1 MGHDKLRKFAE
12 NETFSCLLQP
22 SAAEV
27 LADGFDHLRD
37 HPIKGHWFEYGKVT
51 VGSVA
56 PNNRCHPR
64 HAKRGDRVS
73 GGVERSETVLG
84 AMTPAAPLI
93 LELGCGKGEYTLEL
107 ARRNPD
113 RNYVGVDI
121 KGARLWRGA
130 KTATE
135 EGLPNVAFLRTRI
148 EFITAYFA
156 PGEVSEIWL
165 TFSDPQ
171 PKSENNRLSSP
182 LFLERYRSMLKPGGI
197 VRLKT
202 DSRFLHEYTR
212 AVVEANGLKLLAC
225 TTDLYGEA
233 GGTPPEG
240 RATRGTEAGGPL
252 RRSGGVSP
260 KDELPKGELPA
271 ASIEPEVR
279 EVHTFY
285 ESMFLE
291 QGVPIT
297 YLAFTIDR
305 EGPYVHP
312 AEKFDAARWRELDN
326 SRRSFGHGAATSPAS
341 SASPTSSTS
350 PESTT
355 R

>member
-1 MGHDKLRKFAE
+1 MFAE

-37 HPIKGHWFEYGKVT
+37 HPVKGHWFEGGGSHCPQNRLASLDPTADAVPPLT
-51 VGSVA
+51 VPRVA
-56 PNNRCHPR
+56 
-64 HAKRGDRVS
+64 RVV
-73 GGVERSETVLG
+73 GGN
-84 AMTPAAPLI
+84 APAASPLI

-107 ARRNPD
+107 ARRNPGS
-113 RNYVGVDI
+113 NYVGVDI

-135 EGLPNVAFLRTRI
+135 EDLKNVAFLRTRI
-148 EFITAYFA
+148 DFITAFFA

-171 PKSENNRLSSP
+171 PKSENNRLTSP
-182 LFLERYRSMLKPGGI
+182 GFLDRYRKMLKPGGI

-202 DSRFLHEYTR
+202 DSRFLYEYTR
-212 AVVEANGLKLLAC
+212 AVVEANDLKLLAC
-225 TTDLYGEA
+225 TTDLYGDAA
-233 GGTPPEG
+233 GSHCPQNRLASLDPTADAVPPLTVP
-240 RATRGTEAGGPL
+240 RVARVVGGNAPCRL
-252 RRSGGVSP
+252 N
-260 KDELPKGELPA
+260 
-271 ASIEPEVR
+271 IEPEVR
-279 EVHTFY
+279 EVQTFY

-297 YLAFTIDR
+297 YLAFCIDH
-305 EGPYVHP
+305 EGPFVHP
-312 AEKFDAARWRELDN
+312 ADKFDAARWRELDN
-326 SRRSFGHGAATSPAS
+326 SRRSFGHGASSNAS
-341 SASPTSSTS
+341 N
-350 PESTT
+350 T

>member
-27 LADGFDHLRD
+27 LADGFDNLRD
-37 HPIKGHWFEYGKVT
+37 HPVKGHWFDTAGKAI
-51 VGSVA
+51 S
-56 PNNRCHPR
+56 
-64 HAKRGDRVS
+64 S
-73 GGVERSETVLG
+73 
-84 AMTPAAPLI
+84 PACPLV

-107 ARRNPD
+107 ARRNPE

-135 EGLPNVAFLRTRI
+135 EGLPNVGFLRTRI
-148 EFITAYFA
+148 EFITAFFA

-171 PKSENNRLSSP
+171 PKSENNRLTSP
-182 LFLERYRSMLKPGGI
+182 GFLERYRKMLKPCGV

-202 DSRFLHEYTR
+202 DSRFLYEYTR
-212 AVVEANGLKLLAC
+212 AVVEANGLKVLAC
-225 TTDLYGEA
+225 TTDLYACAKAVGA
-233 GGTPPEG
+233 
-240 RATRGTEAGGPL
+240 
-252 RRSGGVSP
+252 
-260 KDELPKGELPA
+260 
-271 ASIEPEVR
+271 IEPEVR
-279 EVHTFY
+279 EVQTFY

-297 YLAFTIDR
+297 YLAFTIDH
-305 EGPYVHP
+305 EGPFVHP
-312 AEKFDAARWRELDN
+312 EQKFDAALWRELDD
-326 SRRSFGHGAATSPAS
+326 SRRSFGHLAPGH
-341 SASPTSSTS
+341 
-350 PESTT
+350 
-355 R
+355 

>member
-12 NETFSCLLQP
+12 NETFECLLQP
-22 SAAEV
+22 SAEEV

-37 HPIKGHWFEYGKVT
+37 HPVKGHWFEG
-51 VGSVA
+51 GS
-56 PNNRCHPR
+56 
-64 HAKRGDRVS
+64 
-73 GGVERSETVLG
+73 T
-84 AMTPAAPLI
+84 TPGAPLI

-113 RNYVGVDI
+113 KNYVGVDI

-130 KTATE
+130 KTATQ
-135 EGLPNVAFLRTRI
+135 EGLPNVRFLRTRI

-171 PKSENNRLSSP
+171 PKSENNRLTSP
-182 LFLERYRSMLKPGGI
+182 GFFERYRKMLKPCGV

-202 DSRFLHEYTR
+202 DSRFLYEYTR
-212 AVVEANGLKLLAC
+212 AVIEANGLKVLASS
-225 TTDLYGEA
+225 TDLYGEVVHENGPKRA
-233 GGTPPEG
+233 QPPVSEVWSCTKTAQSVHNLQ
-240 RATRGTEAGGPL
+240 ATLLAAIPA
-252 RRSGGVSP
+252 SP
-260 KDELPKGELPA
+260 D
-271 ASIEPEVR
+271 IEPEVR
-279 EVHTFY
+279 EVQTFY

-297 YLAFTIDR
+297 YLAFTIDK

-312 AEKFDAARWRELDN
+312 AEKFDPARWRELDD
-326 SRRSFGHGAATSPAS
+326 SRRSFRHQ
-341 SASPTSSTS
+341 
-350 PESTT
+350 
-355 R
+355 

>member
-12 NETFSCLLQP
+12 NETFECLLQP
-22 SAAEV
+22 SAEEV
-27 LADGFDHLRD
+27 LADGFDNLRD
-37 HPIKGHWFEYGKVT
+37 HPVKGHWFEG
-51 VGSVA
+51 GS
-56 PNNRCHPR
+56 
-64 HAKRGDRVS
+64 
-73 GGVERSETVLG
+73 T
-84 AMTPAAPLI
+84 TPGAPLI

-113 RNYVGVDI
+113 KNYVGVDI

-130 KTATE
+130 KTATQE
-135 EGLPNVAFLRTRI
+135 ALANVRFLRTRI

-171 PKSENNRLSSP
+171 PKSENNRLTSP
-182 LFLERYRSMLKPGGI
+182 LFLERYRKMLKPGGV

-212 AVVEANGLKLLAC
+212 AVIEANGLKVLAS
-225 TTDLYGEA
+225 TTDLYEEA

-240 RATRGTEAGGPL
+240 RATRGTEAGGP
-252 RRSGGVSP
+252 SSDGGVSP
-260 KDELPKGELPA
+260 KGELPKGELPP

-279 EVHTFY
+279 EVQTFY

-297 YLAFTIDR
+297 YLAFSIDH

-312 AEKFDAARWRELDN
+312 VEKYDAALWRELDN
-326 SRRSFGHGAATSPAS
+326 SRRSFGHKTSDK
-341 SASPTSSTS
+341 
-350 PESTT
+350 
-355 R
+355 